1 MTRFSPSG
9 VCSWARVSPGG
20 LGRPTRLC
28 NERLHFEGKWGRSF
42 TDERETAQ
50 KLKGVATRGAL
61 PRFRLRAVG
70 LAKAEAR
77 QSSTA
82 SPDVDA
88 HARPRGCGR
97 SQFIGLLLG
106 PGAFQNFL
114 PGRALERP

>member
-61 PRFRLRAVG
+61 PRFRLREAYGATGSEADGERGDIARNGPVSTCALG
-70 LAKAEAR
+70 LSK
-77 QSSTA
+77 S
-82 SPDVDA
+82 
-88 HARPRGCGR
+88 
-97 SQFIGLLLG
+97 
-106 PGAFQNFL
+106 
-114 PGRALERP
+114 